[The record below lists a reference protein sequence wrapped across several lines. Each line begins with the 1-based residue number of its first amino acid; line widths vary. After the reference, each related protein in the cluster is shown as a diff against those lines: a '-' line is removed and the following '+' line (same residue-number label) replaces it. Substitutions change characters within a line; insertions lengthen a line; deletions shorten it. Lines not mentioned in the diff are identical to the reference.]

1 MNNEQKRVVK
11 RLRKLEALVRLQMIL
26 IIALLIGLCA
36 FATNIYN
43 ATELGEQMHA
53 VEAQGGVTR

>member
-53 VEAQGGVTR
+53 VEVQGGVTR